1 MIRTI
6 LTAVI
11 ILLLPLTSA
20 AKISHRGEGC
30 WRTIPKKHRALTR
43 ALLSGEKKDDV
54 IRVNFHGHFKGLVIL
69 AEFPDKTFK
78 ETNDRQRYDD
88 ILNAPGY
95 TSNEGFRGSVADYF
109 RDQSAG
115 KFELEFDVVGPY
127 TTEKSSKFYGQNDE
141 SGSDRHPG
149 ELVAE
154 MCKAADKDVNFAD
167 YDWDGDGEVEEVF
180 VVYAGKSESDT
191 GESNLLYPHMWA
203 LEEAGV
209 GALNLDGVKVD
220 IYACANELKNNNRI
234 NGIGTFCHEFS
245 HCMGLPDFYDI
256 FYSGGDGMGYFD
268 LMCAGNYNGN
278 GYCPVGYTAFEKM
291 VCGWAEPIELSN
303 QDVTVESL
311 KPMSENGDTYIIY
324 NDGYPNEFYMIEN
337 RQKTG
342 WDSYYPSTG
351 LLITHIDYD
360 QEVWE
365 YNCPNT
371 IVDSEMALDLGVSF
385 TNDHERMTMFHAD
398 NSSSTSSAKNDLY
411 PYKQTDSLTAT
422 SKPAATLFHHNSL
435 KKKTMQG
442 AILDIRQNADNT
454 MGFRYRATTSKAT
467 AIREQELPSVPYM
480 IYTLDGRPVSTDI
493 NILPHG
499 IYVVDGKKV
508 VR

>member
-1 MIRTI
+1 
-6 LTAVI
+6 
-11 ILLLPLTSA
+11 
-20 AKISHRGEGC
+20 
-30 WRTIPKKHRALTR
+30 
-43 ALLSGEKKDDV
+43 
-54 IRVNFHGHFKGLVIL
+54 
-69 AEFPDKTFK
+69 
-78 ETNDRQRYDD
+78 
-88 ILNAPGY
+88 
-95 TSNEGFRGSVADYF
+95 
-109 RDQSAG
+109 
-115 KFELEFDVVGPY
+115 
-127 TTEKSSKFYGQNDE
+127 
-141 SGSDRHPG
+141 
-149 ELVAE
+149 
-154 MCKAADKDVNFAD
+154 
-167 YDWDGDGEVEEVF
+167 
-180 VVYAGKSESDT
+180 
-191 GESNLLYPHMWA
+191 

-291 VCGWAEPIELSN
+291 VCGWAEPIELSD

-342 WDSYYPSTG
+342 WDSYYPSKG

-360 QEVWE
+360 EEVWE

-411 PYKQTDSLTAT
+411 PYKQVDSLTAT

-435 KKKTMQG
+435 KKNTMQG

-480 IYTLDGRPVSTDI
+480 IYTLDGRPVGTDI